1 MVEAAAPL
9 AGRTA
14 WARHLAAPVRDYLRT
29 ETGGALVLLA
39 ATLAALV
46 WANVDHASYE
56 SVWTTTLSVRLG
68 GAGVSLDLRQWVNE
82 GLMALFFFVVGL
94 EARREFDLGELRE
107 RRRIALPVLAALGG
121 MAVPVAI
128 YLAFNAGHPS
138 AHGWGAAMSTDTAFA
153 LGVLALVAPSSTQR
167 LRVFLLS
174 IVVVDDLVALVVI
187 GVAYTDQV
195 KPVALGVAIAI
206 FAGVLA
212 IRAAGVRR
220 APVYFAFGAA
230 LWVAVLKSGIDPV
243 IVGLTMGLLAYAYP
257 AMRLELDRASEL
269 FRAFREQPTPELAR
283 EARLGVDLAISPNER
298 LQRIW
303 HPWTSYVIVPLF
315 ALANIGIVIDR
326 SLIEDALTS
335 PITLGIFFGYVV
347 GKPLGICGASWL
359 GVRSGLRLPVTWPGL
374 AAAGVV
380 AGIGFTVTILIA
392 TLAFD
397 GRELE
402 EAKLG
407 VLAAAACA
415 ALLGWLVFRIIAL
428 LPPEVMTRQFA
439 RTAES
444 IVDLAAPVDPERD
457 HIRGDADAPVT
468 LVEYGDFE
476 CPFCGRAEPVVRELL
491 NEFGNDLRYV
501 FRHLPLSDVHPR
513 AQLAAEAAEAADDQG
528 AFWEMHDL
536 LFDRQD
542 ALEPKN
548 LVEYARELGLDVDR
562 FTEQLRRHEHAG
574 RIASDVDDA
583 DLSGVSGTPTF
594 FVNGIRHQGAYDID
608 TLTAAVRAAPPRAR
622 ACEKGSPSR
631 SRFRPP
637 SPLTFRLGLA
647 TSAYDPR

>member
-14 WARHLAAPVRDYLRT
+14 WARHLAAPVREYLRT
-29 ETGGALVLLA
+29 ESGGALFLFA
-39 ATLAALV
+39 ATIAALV
-46 WANVDHASYE
+46 WANVDQSSYE
-56 SVWTTTLSVRLG
+56 SVWTTDLSVRLG
-68 GAGVSLDLRQWVNE
+68 GTGISLDLRQWVNE

-107 RRRIALPVLAALGG
+107 RRRIALPVVAAVGG

-128 YLAFNAGHPS
+128 FLAFNAGHS
-138 AHGWGAAMSTDTAFA
+138 SSHGWGAAMSTDTAFA
-153 LGVLALVAPSSTQR
+153 LGVLALVAPPGTHR
-167 LRVFLLS
+167 LRLFLLS
-174 IVVVDDLVALVVI
+174 IVVVDDLVALAVI
-187 GVAYTDQV
+187 AIVYTDQV
-195 KPVALGVAIAI
+195 ELTALLAALAI

-212 IRAAGVRR
+212 IRAAGVQR
-220 APVYFAFGAA
+220 APVYVVFGVA
-230 LWVAVLKSGIDPV
+230 LWLAVQKSGIDPV
-243 IVGLTMGLLAYAYP
+243 IVGLAMGLLAYAYP
-257 AMRLELDRASEL
+257 AMRLDLDRASQL

-298 LQRIW
+298 LQRLL
-303 HPWTSYVIVPLF
+303 HPWTSYLIVPVF
-315 ALANIGIVIDR
+315 ALANIGIAIDHA
-326 SLIEDALTS
+326 LIEDALTS
-335 PITLGIFFGYVV
+335 PVTLGIFFAYVV
-347 GKPLGICGASWL
+347 GKPTGIFAASWL
-359 GVRSGLRLPVTWPGL
+359 ATRSGLRLPVTWPGL

-380 AGIGFTVTILIA
+380 AGIGFTVTLLIS

-407 VLAAAACA
+407 VLAAAVCA

-444 IVDLAAPVDPERD
+444 IVDLFAPVDPERD
-457 HIRGDADAPVT
+457 HIRGDDDAPVT

-476 CPFCGRAEPVVRELL
+476 CPNCGQAEPVVRELL
-491 NEFGNDLRYV
+491 NDFGHDLRYV
-501 FRHLPLSDVHPR
+501 FRHLPLSDVHPG
-513 AQLAAEAAEAADDQG
+513 ALLAAEAAEAAHDQG

-536 LFDRQD
+536 LFEHQD
-542 ALEPKN
+542 ALEPRQ
-548 LVEYARELGLDVDR
+548 LVAYARELGLDADR
-562 FTEQLRRHEHAG
+562 FMDQLRRHEHAG

-594 FVNGIRHQGAYDID
+594 FVNDMRHQGAYDID
-608 TLTAAVRAAPPRAR
+608 TLTEAVRAAHRRAL
-622 ACEKGSPSR
+622 GS
-631 SRFRPP
+631 
-637 SPLTFRLGLA
+637 
-647 TSAYDPR
+647 

>member
-1 MVEAAAPL
+1 VVEAAAPL

-29 ETGGALVLLA
+29 ETGGALILFA

-46 WANVDHASYE
+46 WANVDHGSYE
-56 SVWTTTLSVRLG
+56 SVWTTNLSVQLG
-68 GAGVSLDLRQWVNE
+68 GEGISLDLRQWVNE

-128 YLAFNAGHPS
+128 YLAFNAGRPS

-187 GVAYTDQV
+187 GVAYTDHV
-195 KPVALGVAIAI
+195 KLDALGVAIAI

-212 IRAAGVRR
+212 IRAARVRR
-220 APVYFAFGAA
+220 APIYFAFGAA

-347 GKPLGICGASWL
+347 GKPLGICSASWL
-359 GVRSGLRLPVTWPGL
+359 GVRSGLRLPVTWPGV

-415 ALLGWLVFRIIAL
+415 AGLGWLVFRIIAL

-491 NEFGNDLRYV
+491 NEFGHDLRYV
-501 FRHLPLSDVHPR
+501 FRHLPLSDVHPW

-542 ALEPKN
+542 ALEPRN

-608 TLTAAVRAAPPRAR
+608 TLTAAVRTAHRRA
-622 ACEKGSPSR
+622 
-631 SRFRPP
+631 
-637 SPLTFRLGLA
+637 LA
-647 TSAYDPR
+647 S

>member
-29 ETGGALVLLA
+29 ETGGALILFA

-46 WANVDHASYE
+46 WANVDHGSYE
-56 SVWTTTLSVRLG
+56 SVWTTNLSVQLG
-68 GAGVSLDLRQWVNE
+68 GEGISLDLRQWVNE

-128 YLAFNAGHPS
+128 YLAFNAGRPS

-187 GVAYTDQV
+187 GVAYTDHV
-195 KPVALGVAIAI
+195 KLDALGVAIAI

-212 IRAAGVRR
+212 IRAARVRR
-220 APVYFAFGAA
+220 APIYFAFGAA

-347 GKPLGICGASWL
+347 GKPLGICSASWL

-415 ALLGWLVFRIIAL
+415 AALGWLVFRIIAL

-491 NEFGNDLRYV
+491 SEFGHDLRYV
-501 FRHLPLSDVHPR
+501 FRHLPLSDVHPW
-513 AQLAAEAAEAADDQG
+513 AELAAEASEAADDQG

-542 ALEPKN
+542 ALEPRN

-562 FTEQLRRHEHAG
+562 FTEQPRRHEHAG

-608 TLTAAVRAAPPRAR
+608 TLTAAVRTAHRRALV
-622 ACEKGSPSR
+622 S
-631 SRFRPP
+631 
-637 SPLTFRLGLA
+637 
-647 TSAYDPR
+647 

>member
-1 MVEAAAPL
+1 MRE
-9 AGRTA
+9 
-14 WARHLAAPVRDYLRT
+14 YLRT
-29 ETGGALVLLA
+29 ETGGALILFA

-46 WANVDHASYE
+46 WANVDHGSYE
-56 SVWTTTLSVRLG
+56 SVWTTNLSVQLG
-68 GAGVSLDLRQWVNE
+68 GAGISLDLRQWVNE

-107 RRRIALPVLAALGG
+107 RRRIALPVVAALGG

-128 YLAFNAGHPS
+128 YLAFNAGSPS

-167 LRVFLLS
+167 LRV
-174 IVVVDDLVALVVI
+174 VPALDR
-187 GVAYTDQV
+187 GGGRSRRTRRDRGRLHRSGETGRPA
-195 KPVALGVAIAI
+195 AVAIAI

-220 APVYFAFGAA
+220 APVYVAFGAA

-298 LQRIW
+298 LQRIL

-415 ALLGWLVFRIIAL
+415 AVLGWLVFRIIAL

-608 TLTAAVRAAPPRAR
+608 TLTAAVRAAHRRA
-622 ACEKGSPSR
+622 
-631 SRFRPP
+631 
-637 SPLTFRLGLA
+637 LA
-647 TSAYDPR
+647 S